1 MNMKKLLLSSVF
13 VIVLWGCSKNP
24 IVGTWQDF
32 SSKED
37 EALSIAVGGIKTYT
51 YESNGDYHSNLEIQ
65 AKIGEKSASITME
78 VKGKWEMV
86 DDTHFRVITST
97 ANISGEEMEDYSD
110 ETYTIISIDKE
121 MLETMNK
128 GIKKTYKRIK

>member
-1 MNMKKLLLSSVF
+1 MKKLLLSTVF
-13 VIVLWGCSKNP
+13 VIALWGCSKNP
-24 IVGTWQDF
+24 IVGTWQDS

-37 EALSIAVGGIKTYT
+37 NGLAIAVGGINTYT
-51 YESNGDYHSNLEIQ
+51 YESNGDYHSNFEIQ
-65 AKIGEKSASITME
+65 AKLGEKSASVTME

-97 ANISGEEMEDYSD
+97 ATISGEEMENITD
-110 ETYTIISIDKE
+110 ETYTIITIDEE
-121 MLETMNK
+121 MLETMNR